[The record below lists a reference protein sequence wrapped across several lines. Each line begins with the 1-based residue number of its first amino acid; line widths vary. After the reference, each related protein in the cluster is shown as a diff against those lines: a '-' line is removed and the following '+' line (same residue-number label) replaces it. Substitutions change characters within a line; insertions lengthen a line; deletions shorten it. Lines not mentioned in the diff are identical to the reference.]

1 VVLTP
6 WDLESTRRRD
16 AQSGRLRES
25 ARRGAGALP
34 ALQTELQIA
43 ATRLDGPQHAPNRSG
58 RLTKSA
64 NGSVAY
70 RALSEPREQRTRPDQ
85 ADGTMTEATKRGP
98 PRRPT

>member
-1 VVLTP
+1 MVLTP

-25 ARRGAGALP
+25 ARRGAGASRRFRP
-34 ALQTELQIA
+34 SCRVQRPDWTDHSMHRAEEVGLQE
-43 ATRLDGPQHAPNRSG
+43 
-58 RLTKSA
+58 SA

-70 RALSEPREQRTRPDQ
+70 RALSEPRKQDTRPNQ
-85 ADGTMTEATKRGP
+85 ADGRMTEATKRGP